1 MYFGSGITGNTCDKI
16 IEKYDL
22 RLSGTMVLPMALVR
36 QTYRFYEL
44 VPTEDRAQRAG
55 IMAETTE
62 RRLRE
67 CIDGEVLEF
76 TWTQE
81 ESAEALTICCRA
93 VCEEQIGTEVLDRA
107 ELPPEEI
114 P

>member
-1 MYFGSGITGNTCDKI
+1 MLLLFALAELKHSHSPTTVKIGNTCDKI

-44 VPTEDRAQRAG
+44 VPTEDRAQRAK

-67 CIDGEVLEF
+67 SID
-76 TWTQE
+76 
-81 ESAEALTICCRA
+81 RY
-93 VCEEQIGTEVLDRA
+93 LDQ
-107 ELPPEEI
+107 
-114 P
+114 